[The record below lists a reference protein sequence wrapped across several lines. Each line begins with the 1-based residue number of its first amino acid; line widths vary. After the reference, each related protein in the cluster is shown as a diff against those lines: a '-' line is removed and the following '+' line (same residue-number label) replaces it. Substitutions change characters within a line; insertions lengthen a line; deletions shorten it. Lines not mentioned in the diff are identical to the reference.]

1 MKTSRE
7 KIDDLITINNTTTG
21 KTTSDDND
29 LLYLEKMKYKK
40 INDDIIILIYNTIIS
55 SGVIDPKLLQT
66 LPQLENINCNII
78 DGKWRGGK
86 EKKW

>member
-1 MKTSRE
+1 MKKTSRE
-7 KIDDLITINNTTTG
+7 KIDDLIAINNTTTG

-55 SGVIDPKLLQT
+55 SGVIDPKLLQA

-78 DGKWRGGK
+78 DGK
-86 EKKW
+86 